1 MATNDDTILNDQL
14 PGNND
19 QMDVQAEPDAGNAA
33 QQPQQPMTDMNA
45 LANWMLQATNILQ
58 TLSNNQNPGNP
69 TRPNVTLPNFHGK
82 NDENVTVFLYQ
93 LGQIFDARG
102 IPADARIGYAI
113 GALRGNAL
121 IWCQNQWSQHVEW
134 HTYREFA
141 DALTAAFELP
151 NYQVLL
157 RKKLALLKQ
166 TRDLQT
172 YIFQFR
178 NLIGQLIEM
187 ADLDQVQYF
196 QAGLKPV
203 TRMEVNYRNPQDLEA
218 AIRIAIEFDASR
230 FGAQRPLMTQTNPT
244 RSFQHNHDDGGVR
257 PMELDNINHRTR
269 LSEAEKAKLIK
280 EGKCFKCR
288 KQGHRASRCPERTN
302 HQTAAAVGTP
312 RAEEGPTLNQVQPTK
327 KTREQ
332 LIRVEGMI
340 AGNPATILIDSGASR
355 NYIDQKFTKEHEI
368 PVKPGTASPTIELA
382 DGTLSKCAGQ
392 TNGLTIEFQAHTTKE
407 QQFDVLPLGQNN
419 AILGKPWLWDTNPTI
434 NWRTNEVTVKGTTLR
449 SLSQDFEEAAT
460 LNMARKNK
468 RKSKGK
474 SATPAPPVYG
484 RNAVIRFRIK
494 DSWSTRTTSTRS
506 AHGPHPRTFTS
517 SDSSLWPRT
526 TASSSRISRNPPA
539 P

>member
-1 MATNDDTILNDQL
+1 
-14 PGNND
+14 
-19 QMDVQAEPDAGNAA
+19 
-33 QQPQQPMTDMNA
+33 
-45 LANWMLQATNILQ
+45 
-58 TLSNNQNPGNP
+58 
-69 TRPNVTLPNFHGK
+69 
-82 NDENVTVFLYQ
+82 
-93 LGQIFDARG
+93 
-102 IPADARIGYAI
+102 
-113 GALRGNAL
+113 
-121 IWCQNQWSQHVEW
+121 
-134 HTYREFA
+134 
-141 DALTAAFELP
+141 
-151 NYQVLL
+151 L

-257 PMELDNINHRTR
+257 PMELDNINNRTR

-302 HQTAAAVGTP
+302 RQTAAAVGTP

-407 QQFDVLPLGQNN
+407 QQFDVLPLGQND

-484 RNAVIRFRIK
+484 RNAVNFLGHTVSDQGLMVDPHNI
-494 DSWSTRTTSTRS
+494 DATRT
-506 AHGPHPRTFTS
+506 
-517 SDSSLWPRT
+517 W
-526 TASSSRISRNPPA
+526 PA
-539 P
+539 PTNLHEFRSFPLATYYRKFVKDFSKPTSPMTDLHVKDRPYNWTPRPQTSFDSVKKALTTTPVIALPNPKKPFVVTTDASDTAIDAVLSQDQERGDQPIAFESRKRTPAERN